1 MIVSFE
7 GTCRIPGRSGLF
19 SAVVVDGVLTQLT
32 PISQPPDGDEELWLS
47 PGLFDIQVNGMLG
60 YNLSDEDLTADRVA
74 EINEALENHGIT
86 RWCPTI
92 TTQDPAIVERNLDIL
107 REVIEKNFAPNIHCI
122 HMEGHYISSEEGYR
136 GVHMERFIRDPD
148 PEEFDRWQEKSGH
161 HIGLFSLAP
170 ERKGAIEF
178 IRKLRSE
185 GVRVGLV
192 HHHADHT
199 TVLEAYAAGASLSTH
214 LVNGCAKMIHRQ
226 HNILWSQLSI
236 DDMWASFIADGYHIP
251 DYTLRAVIMARKI
264 SRSILTSD
272 LAHLSGM
279 PEGEYCKYDRTVVL
293 KDGGLWVKGEGTD
306 LLSGAVKTLEQDCE
320 YVAARAGFSI
330 EQALLMASLNP
341 ARYFGIE
348 SQMDLFPE
356 RKSPLVVFSW
366 KNNKLSVKEILK

>member
-1 MIVSFE
+1 MMSFG
-7 GTCRIPGRSGLF
+7 GTCRIPGKSGFF
-19 SAVVVDGVLTQLT
+19 SAVVEDKVLTQLNSV
-32 PISQPPDGDEELWLS
+32 SQPPDGDGEFWLS

-60 YNLSDEDLTADRVA
+60 YNLSDEDLTVERVA
-74 EINEALENHGIT
+74 EINEALENRGVT

-92 TTQDPAIVERNLDIL
+92 TTQDPAIVGRNLGIL
-107 REVIEKNFAPNIHCI
+107 REVIEKKVAPNIHCI

-148 PEEFDRWQEKSGH
+148 PEEFDRWQEKSGG

-170 ERKGAIEF
+170 ERKGAMEF
-178 IRKLRSE
+178 IRKLRSD

-192 HHHADHT
+192 HHHADHN
-199 TVLEAYAAGASLSTH
+199 TVLEAHAAGASLSTH

-251 DYTLRAVIMARKI
+251 HYTLRAVIKAQGI
-264 SRSILTSD
+264 NRSILTSD

-279 PEGEYCKYDRTVVL
+279 PEGEYFKYDRTVVV
-293 KDGGLWVKGEGTD
+293 KDGGLWVKSEGTD

-320 YVAARAGFSI
+320 YLASHSGFSI

-348 SQMDLFPE
+348 DQMELFPG
-356 RKSPLVVFSW
+356 RKPPMILFSW
-366 KNNKLSVKEILK
+366 KNNKLSVKNILE

>member
-1 MIVSFE
+1 MRFE
-7 GTCRIPGRSGLF
+7 GTCRIPGKSGFF
-19 SAVVVDGVLTQLT
+19 SAVVEDGSLTQLN
-32 PISQPPDGDEELWLS
+32 PISQPPDGDGEFWLS

-60 YNLSDEDLTADRVA
+60 HNLSDEDLTVERVA
-74 EINEALENHGIT
+74 EINQALENHGIM
-86 RWCPTI
+86 RWLPTI
-92 TTQDPAIVERNLDIL
+92 TTQDPAIVERNLGIL
-107 REVIEKNFAPNIHCI
+107 REVMEKNVAPNIHCI

-148 PEEFDRWQEKSGH
+148 PEEFDRWQEKSGG

-170 ERKGAIEF
+170 EKKGAIEF

-185 GVRVGLV
+185 GVKVGLV
-192 HHHADHT
+192 HHHADHN
-199 TVLEAYAAGASLSTH
+199 TVLEAYAAGASLSSH

-251 DYTLRAVIMARKI
+251 HYTLRAVIKARGI
-264 SRSILTSD
+264 DRSILTSD

-279 PEGEYCKYDRTVVL
+279 PEGEYFKYDRTVVV

-306 LLSGAVKTLEQDCE
+306 LLSGAVKTLEQDCG
-320 YVAARAGFSI
+320 YLAANSGFSI
-330 EQALLMASLNP
+330 EEALLMASLNP

-348 SQMDLFPE
+348 DQMEVFPG
-356 RKSPLVVFSW
+356 KKPPLVVFSW

>member
-1 MIVSFE
+1 VDFQEI
-7 GTCRIPGRSGLF
+7 CRIPGKGGLF
-19 SAVVVDGVLTQLT
+19 SAFVKNEVLAQLI
-32 PISQPPDGDEELWLS
+32 PVSQPHEGNGELWLS
-47 PGLFDIQVNGMLG
+47 PGLFDTQVNGMLG
-60 YNLSDEDLTADRVA
+60 YNLSDEDLTIERVA
-74 EINEALENHGIT
+74 EINEALENRGIT

-92 TTQDPAIVERNLDIL
+92 TTQDPAIVERNLGII
-107 REVIEKNFAPNIHCI
+107 REVIEKNAAPNIHCI

-148 PEEFDRWQEKSGH
+148 PEEFDRWQEKSGG

-178 IRKLRSE
+178 IRKLRNE

-192 HHHADHT
+192 HHNADHNT
-199 TVLEAYAAGASLSTH
+199 ILEAYVAGASLSTH
-214 LVNGCAKMIHRQ
+214 LVNGCARTIHRQ

-236 DDMWASFIADGYHIP
+236 DDMWASFIADGY
-251 DYTLRAVIMARKI
+251 VIKARGI
-264 SRSILTSD
+264 DRSILTSD

-279 PEGEYCKYDRTVVL
+279 PEGEYRKYERTIVL

-320 YVAARAGFSI
+320 YLAAHSGFSI

-341 ARYFGIE
+341 ARFFGIE
-348 SQMDLFPE
+348 HQMDLYPG
-356 RKSPLVVFSW
+356 RKPPVVVFSW
-366 KNNKLSVKEILK
+366 KNNKLSVEKVLWGKT

>member
-1 MIVSFE
+1 MRFE
-7 GTCRIPGRSGLF
+7 GIGRIPGRSGLF

-32 PISQPPDGDEELWLS
+32 PISQAPGDDEELWLS

-60 YNLSDEDLTADRVA
+60 YNLSDEDLTVDRVA
-74 EINEALENHGIT
+74 EINEALENHGIM
-86 RWCPTI
+86 RWLPTI
-92 TTQDPAIVERNLDIL
+92 TTQDPAIVERNLGIL
-107 REVIEKNFAPNIHCI
+107 REIFGKNLAPNIHCI

-148 PEEFDRWQEKSGH
+148 PEEFDRWQKKSGG

-185 GVRVGLV
+185 GVKVGLV
-192 HHHADHT
+192 HHHADHN

-251 DYTLRAVIMARKI
+251 DYTLRAVIKARELN
-264 SRSILTSD
+264 RSILTSD

-279 PEGEYCKYDRTVVL
+279 PEGEYFKYDRTVVL

-320 YVAARAGFSI
+320 YVAAHAGFSI

-348 SQMDLFPE
+348 NQMDLFPG

-366 KNNKLSVKEILK
+366 KKNKLSVKEILK